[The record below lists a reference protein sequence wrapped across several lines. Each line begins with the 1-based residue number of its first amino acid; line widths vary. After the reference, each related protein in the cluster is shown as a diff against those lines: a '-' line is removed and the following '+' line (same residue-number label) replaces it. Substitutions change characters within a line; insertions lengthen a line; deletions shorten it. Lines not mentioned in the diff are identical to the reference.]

1 MFSKFRSLI
10 FKFDPETAHNLAIK
24 SLKLNLLPN
33 LSNQEK
39 DDSLF
44 KTKLFGKE
52 INNPIGIAAGF
63 DKNAEVYNSLFK
75 LGFGFVEVGT
85 VTPLE
90 QYGNPKPRVFRLV
103 DDQALINRLGFNNLG
118 SENISKRIKS
128 NPNKGLLGVNIGP
141 NKDSE
146 DRLNDYLIGLRVFH
160 DIADYVTIN
169 ISSPNTENLRNF
181 HDKSK
186 FDELM
191 DSIEKEKIRLK
202 SKIPIIVKISPDILE
217 EQIEIICK
225 TLIQYK
231 VSAIIV
237 SNTSAKNRDK
247 LKDILK
253 HQKGGL
259 SGKPLEEEANK
270 LISKF
275 YKILNGKIEII
286 GVGVVPQEIN
296 LDPFFSPRKL
306 LDLQAGLYGVK
317 EKDRITDTILN
328 LVSLEKEANS
338 YARSL
343 SGGMKRRLLMA
354 KALVHQPPLV
364 FLDEPTAGVDV
375 ELRQNLWKN
384 VRMLNKL
391 GVTII
396 LTTHYLEEAE
406 KMCDRIAILNKGNV
420 VALDSTKN
428 LLNRIQT
435 KKVTFKTD
443 KEINIQKNDLES
455 LEIISKI
462 GNEVCVSYEKSK
474 VNMEKLINLIKKNN
488 VKIVDISTD
497 DGDLEDVFLRLIKN

>member
-1 MFSKFRSLI
+1 MDKKNILSVKNLKKIYSKQ
-10 FKFDPETAHNLAIK
+10 HNGKTYALND
-24 SLKLNLLPN
+24 LNL
-33 LSNQEK
+33 
-39 DDSLF
+39 DV
-44 KTKLFGKE
+44 KE
-52 INNPIGIAAGF
+52 GEIF
-63 DKNAEVYNSLFK
+63 
-75 LGFGFVEVGT
+75 
-85 VTPLE
+85 
-90 QYGNPKPRVFRLV
+90 
-103 DDQALINRLGFNNLG
+103 
-118 SENISKRIKS
+118 
-128 NPNKGLLGVNIGP
+128 GLLGP
-141 NKDSE
+141 NGAGKTT
-146 DRLNDYLIGLRVFH
+146 F
-160 DIADYVTIN
+160 IN
-169 ISSPNTENLRNF
+169 ILAGTVIKTAGEVNVCGFDLDENPRQVRA
-181 HDKSK
+181 S
-186 FDELM
+186 
-191 DSIEKEKIRLK
+191 
-202 SKIPIIVKISPDILE
+202 
-217 EQIEIICK
+217 
-225 TLIQYK
+225 
-231 VSAIIV
+231 
-237 SNTSAKNRDK
+237 
-247 LKDILK
+247 
-253 HQKGGL
+253 
-259 SGKPLEEEANK
+259 
-270 LISKF
+270 
-275 YKILNGKIEII
+275 
-286 GVGVVPQEIN
+286 VGVVPQEIN

-406 KMCDRIAILNKGNV
+406 EMCDRIAILNKGNV

-474 VNMEKLINLIKKNN
+474 VSMEKLINLIKKNN